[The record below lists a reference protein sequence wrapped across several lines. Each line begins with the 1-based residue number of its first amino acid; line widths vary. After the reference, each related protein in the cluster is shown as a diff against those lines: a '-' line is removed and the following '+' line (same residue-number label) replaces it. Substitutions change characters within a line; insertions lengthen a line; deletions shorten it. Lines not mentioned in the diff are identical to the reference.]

1 MQIWL
6 KFSLTAAI
14 VFSTSSFVWFLLGST
29 AFFQRFW
36 DIIGTTILVGAGIP
50 VVVITTLFTI
60 LLIKGWTPNSGL
72 AYTGLLTGL
81 VLLMLL
87 SASLIQSVN
96 TYGWMKER
104 VFSDTLKITVDK
116 KYEYRIELI
125 NLFQRNSH
133 ARLYLKDVNSGEEKY
148 IPIDIQTRKI
158 VGLGVK
164 KVNHWVMLEPKDN
177 SSHYIMYTTKELG
190 IPEEKFEI
198 DILARTSSRLD

>member
-1 MQIWL
+1 MQVWL
-6 KFSLTAAI
+6 KVLLIAVI

-60 LLIKGWTPNSGL
+60 LLIKGWTPDSGL
-72 AYTGLLTGL
+72 AYTGLFTGL

-116 KYEYRIELI
+116 KYEYRIELV
-125 NLFQRNSH
+125 NLFQKNSH
-133 ARLYLKDVNSGEEKY
+133 ARLYLKNVNTGNELS
-148 IPIDIQTRKI
+148 IPIEIQTKQI
-158 VGLGVK
+158 VGLGVGET
-164 KVNHWVMLEPKDN
+164 NNWVVLKPEDEAE
-177 SSHYIMYTTKELG
+177 HYILYTTKELG

-198 DILARTSSRLD
+198 DIIAGTSNRLN